1 MLRQYLL
8 DSLLLF
14 YNAWFRPARLQ
25 QRLNAWVPPA
35 KSGEDT
41 QWWGTILG
49 FFESRQ
55 AARVWLFCLPW
66 WLMGALLLPLLAG
79 NALPTAGLVVL
90 VPLLVLVGWGVTVL
104 SPALGLLVPA
114 LLAVGWGAQPQ
125 AGPHLWEVYN
135 ASLRSWLTARS
146 GLLAALLAVAAGSD
160 ASLLYALL
168 RRGHWRGAR
177 VVQGGAGIVVGL
189 LTGLLVGGAAG
200 VGWGIGAGVLAGGV
214 TGTLLFGIREK
225 DVGNEAGSVAGGMA
239 GGVALGVAG
248 GVAGSVAGGVA
259 GVVAGGVALGVAGVV
274 AGSVAGGVAGVVAGI
289 VAFVVALGVAGI
301 VAGIVAFVVAGG
313 VAGGVA
319 LGVAG
324 GVTGLALLP
333 PVVAWPL
340 LVLIAAALGRRPR
353 WWGALLVAVVL
364 AALRVENAGWLDAG
378 LVFVLTLLAY
388 YRLPWQ
394 VAPWLAGQWAYG
406 RVTAPRF
413 QVFGRW
419 TWAFEPQ
426 SALAALAGV
435 PPFSDET
442 ARLRVPHLDDLLAL
456 AVREDREAALRAVE
470 AVAQSRYQAWAAPRA
485 YAQMAAD
492 AATQY
497 TTLESIAQATHEIT
511 WLPEDLSALPPD
523 AAQVWPRLQALSRDV
538 AAALASESAYTRRQ
552 GLSHARDA
560 LVALRQQ
567 LFGMG
572 KIALQRWQPVVEHW
586 DSVLARELERP
597 LLAEGAALVN
607 PYDAGNPIRL
617 HRAALF
623 RGRRDLVER
632 VAGALLERNRPTL
645 VLHGPR
651 RMGKTSFLLQLPRL
665 LPGRVVPVFVDLQR
679 AANTESTWR
688 FLYAVA
694 RATVNDARS
703 GSRLSLPTPER
714 AAFEREPFGA
724 FGDWLDDAVSPA
736 LQQAGQFTLL
746 LTFDEFEK
754 LGQALEMG
762 RVEERVLDELRHTI
776 QHRQAVSVLFAG
788 VQTLDDLG
796 PRWSSYFISV
806 RPLRIGYLAPDE
818 AADLVRH
825 PDPNVE
831 FPLEYS
837 DAAVD
842 NILRATRCHPYLVQL
857 VCSAVVDLANARRTL
872 LATPDLVAEAQTQAL
887 ERGEPYFRNLWDET
901 PGDDVTTLS
910 AGRRILRA
918 VAEAGVWPLPSPDG
932 RGAGDEAAAR
942 ALERLLRHDVLER
955 VAGGV
960 KFQVPLVQRW
970 IRERAPVA

>member
-1 MLRQYLL
+1 MLRQYLF

-25 QRLNAWVPPA
+25 QRLNAWVPPKQA
-35 KSGEDT
+35 GENT
-41 QWWGTILG
+41 AWWGTLWLPT
-49 FFESRQ
+49 SRQ
-55 AARVWLFCLPW
+55 AWRIWLLCLPW

-90 VPLLVLVGWGVTVL
+90 VPLLVLVGWGVTGL

-146 GLLAALLAVAAGSD
+146 GLLAALLAVAAGCD
-160 ASLLYALL
+160 AALVYGLL

-214 TGTLLFGIREK
+214 AGIFLFGISDN
-225 DVGNEAGSVAGGMA
+225 DVGDQADVVVVVVVGVVAG
-239 GGVALGVAG
+239 LVAG
-248 GVAGSVAGGVA
+248 LVAFGVA
-259 GVVAGGVALGVAGVV
+259 GVVAVIVAGVYAVGVAVSVAVSVAGVV
-274 AGSVAGGVAGVVAGI
+274 AGVVAVVVAVGVA
-289 VAFVVALGVAGI
+289 
-301 VAGIVAFVVAGG
+301 
-313 VAGGVA
+313 
-319 LGVAG
+319 
-324 GVTGLALLP
+324 GLALLP

-340 LVLIAAALGRRPR
+340 LVLIAAALGRQPR

-456 AVREDREAALRAVE
+456 TVREDREAALRAVE
-470 AVAQSRYQAWAAPRA
+470 TVGQSRYQAWAAPRT

-497 TTLESIAQATHEIT
+497 TTLESIAQATQEIT
-511 WLPEDLSALPPD
+511 WLPEDLAALPPD
-523 AAQVWPRLQALSRDV
+523 VAQVWPRLQALSRDV
-538 AAALASESAYTRRQ
+538 AAALASESTYTRRQ
-552 GLSHARDA
+552 GLSHTRDA

-607 PYDAGNPIRL
+607 PFDAGNPIRL
-617 HRAALF
+617 LRAALF
-623 RGRRDLVER
+623 RGRRDLVEQ

-703 GSRLSLPTPER
+703 GNRLSLPAPER

-724 FGDWLDDAVSPA
+724 FGDWLDDAVLPA
-736 LQQAGQFTLL
+736 LQQAGEFTLL

-762 RVEERVLDELRHTI
+762 RVKERVLDELRHTI

-901 PGDDVTTLS
+901 PGDDAATLS

-918 VAEAGVWPLPSPDG
+918 VAEAGVWPLPSPG
-932 RGAGDEAAAR
+932 RRGAGGEVAAR